1 MKETTIDTIKPKHTA
16 ELRRLFKRAVAEDF
30 NYFPA
35 EYQQKVLRDNNL
47 PRLFVATLRPS
58 RILLG
63 ARKGNQMIGYVIA
76 GINGNDTG
84 KIYWLY
90 VSPEGR
96 GLNLGQG
103 LLKRALKE
111 MRARGMQR
119 ASLVTHDYA
128 DYYKK
133 FGFTLDKAE
142 ELYGVNM
149 KVMSYVWPN

>member
-1 MKETTIDTIKPKHTA
+1 MKEATIDDIKPKHTP

-30 NYFPA
+30 SYFPA
-35 EYQQKVLRDNNL
+35 QYQHKVLRDNNL
-47 PRLFVATLRPS
+47 PRLFVASIRPS

-63 ARKGNQMIGYVIA
+63 ARKGDQLIGYVIA
-76 GINGNDTG
+76 GVNGDDTG

-96 GLNLGQG
+96 GMNLGAS

-111 MRARGMQR
+111 MRGRGMNR

-133 FGFTLDKAE
+133 FGFTLDKAQK
-142 ELYGVNM
+142 LYGVDM
-149 KVMSYVWPN
+149 KVMSYTWPS